1 VEDIDHTICNVVFE
15 RLVLNVYDNLSISC
29 TSPFKSM
36 AFSYLHAN
44 VIDIVGTIT
53 ITISIKGS
61 LGKSAI
67 Q

>member
-36 AFSYLHAN
+36 TFSYLHAN
-44 VIDIVGTIT
+44 VIDTMGTIT
-53 ITISIKGS
+53 ITISIKGG
-61 LGKSAI
+61 LGKFAI